1 MYKFGTVVLVP
12 FPFTDLTSTKV
23 RPALVLSRADAQSTD
38 VILCFITSQ
47 LQERG
52 KRGRFLIEN
61 TNKHFKA
68 SGLKVDSLLRFD
80 KLATLS
86 KKLVLGELGVLHKDI
101 LKKAKKEF
109 EDVFGF

>member
-12 FPFTDLTSTKV
+12 FPFTDLSSTKV
-23 RPALVLSRADAQSTD
+23 RPALVLSRAEPGNAD
-38 VILCFITSQ
+38 VVLCFITAQ
-47 LQERG
+47 THERG
-52 KRGRFLIEN
+52 KRGCHLIQS
-61 TNKHFKA
+61 THKHFKE

-86 KKLVLGELGVLHKDI
+86 KKLILGELGALHKE
-101 LKKAKKEF
+101 LLQKAKKDF